1 MGSVG
6 MQFPNALWAYL
17 RRSRSVLRRET
28 INFDVRYP
36 VDRLDQGVSIALSSK
51 ITMPKKFLNK
61 SETFT

>member
-36 VDRLDQGVSIALSSK
+36 VDRLDSSFIK
-51 ITMPKKFLNK
+51 NNNAEEVF
-61 SETFT
+61 E